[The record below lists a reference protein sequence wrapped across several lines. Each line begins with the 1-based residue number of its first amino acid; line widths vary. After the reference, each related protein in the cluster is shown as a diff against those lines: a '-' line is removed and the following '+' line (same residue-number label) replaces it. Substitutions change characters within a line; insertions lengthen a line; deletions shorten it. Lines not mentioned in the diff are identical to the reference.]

1 MKGKSGLV
9 GDMGVPGIKGE
20 DGKVGIS
27 GDVGFPGSPGTMPHD
42 NFIMKKIG
50 LPSRHDPF

>member
-9 GDMGVPGIKGE
+9 GDLGVPGIKGE
-20 DGKVGIS
+20 DGKVGIP
-27 GDVGFPGSPGTMPHD
+27 GDVGLPGSPGTMTPD